1 MFRPSSLLARLV
13 MAFML
18 SPMHLP
24 VCVLTELGATNQS
37 PVIRVAK
44 RYTIAVMRL
53 VTYIDSM
60 LAPEPASSTL
70 ARST

>member
-13 MAFML
+13 MACML
-18 SPMHLP
+18 SPLHLP
-24 VCVLTELGATNQS
+24 LCVLTELGATNHS

-60 LAPEPASSTL
+60 LASEPSSSL

>member
-13 MAFML
+13 MACML
-18 SPMHLP
+18 SPLHLP
-24 VCVLTELGATNQS
+24 LCVLTELGATNQS

-53 VTYIDSM
+53 VTHIDAWLS
-60 LAPEPASSTL
+60 EPSSSL
-70 ARST
+70 ARAT